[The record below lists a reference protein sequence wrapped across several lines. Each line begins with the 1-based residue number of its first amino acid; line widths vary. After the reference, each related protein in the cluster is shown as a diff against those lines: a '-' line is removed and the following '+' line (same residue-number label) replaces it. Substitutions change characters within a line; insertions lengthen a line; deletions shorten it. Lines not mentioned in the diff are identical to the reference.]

1 MCCSSSVL
9 KYFIVWLGMF
19 PEGRD
24 EVGYFL
30 LRTQIQDGELYTK
43 LFRNWALPIKKK
55 LKCLVSKVLKCT
67 LGFRFAVTNSRK
79 KKVFLCSTSGQ
90 SLCFVSFTVIINMKL
105 YNEILTKQYFTVKRS
120 AFFLL
125 THLFLHSD

>member
-55 LKCLVSKVLKCT
+55 NLNAWLAKSSNALWDSD
-67 LGFRFAVTNSRK
+67 
-79 KKVFLCSTSGQ
+79 
-90 SLCFVSFTVIINMKL
+90 
-105 YNEILTKQYFTVKRS
+105 
-120 AFFLL
+120 LL
-125 THLFLHSD
+125 